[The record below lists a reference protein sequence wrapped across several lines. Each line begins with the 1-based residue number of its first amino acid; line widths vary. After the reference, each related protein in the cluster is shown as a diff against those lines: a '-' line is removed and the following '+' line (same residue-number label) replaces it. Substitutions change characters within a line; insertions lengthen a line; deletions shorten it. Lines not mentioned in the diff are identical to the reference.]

1 MTDGNGSVAVP
12 GIDIYQAKRA
22 TVKEGDLTR
31 YEVWIMLKWKGDPI
45 VLDLRPEVISNQP
58 TWVTDGRKGADQC
71 IADIEPIIGKM
82 PDAVGVFPT
91 AKNSIEYDGGQ
102 LQLVGDQ
109 LAPGNDYYYG
119 TDGSG
124 NKGMHP
130 LPIGAAIDGLTGDVS
145 ATGPGT
151 VAATINPNVV
161 GNTKLADMAQARF
174 KLRAAGAGTG
184 DPIDGTPNEA
194 STILDGA
201 TDPFLRTS
209 ALPPIPTLTP
219 NTNVVYVSKVGNNAN
234 SGLTVALPKL
244 TINAALTAAA
254 ALPSPRAVA
263 VLDGAEY
270 TEDLTIGVTSVF
282 APMATLIGRAILST
296 NAMLVVKNHYPAI
309 EGSIAV
315 DADNATGYAYYIC
328 ADKLDA
334 RGRAGTF
341 TACDAVRNI
350 YNGMVLHVKCPVI
363 IGSQTAVNAAN
374 NTTGHIHLDVSDVY
388 CTGSGNVGLYAYDVT
403 GVGGRIYG
411 KVDHIIN
418 IAGATGSVGVWTVNA
433 NSLISITANE
443 INTNT
448 AYDCALGSLYLVC
461 PRIIGTRTGT
471 PVFEVSTHNVTGT
484 QPLDA
489 DLTAIAALTPANDDI
504 LQRKAGAWTNRTIAQ
519 LLTDLGLGAIYQPLD
534 ATLTALAGLD
544 TTPGL
549 VEQTGP
555 DAFTKRAIGAAAS
568 TDILSRSDGD
578 GRYVEKSTFD
588 AKGDLITASADN
600 TPFRLQAGTDGSVLR
615 SDSTATGGLS
625 YGFTGIHVPHVP
637 PSGSYVIPSVASL
650 ALATIAGAAGRIDFY
665 PFVPAKTFTI
675 DRLALEVTT
684 LIAASQLKIGIYS
697 DLAGIPDALLL
708 GTGNLD
714 GASTGVKFEAAAF
727 TFVAGTPYWLAVHFS
742 ATTTVRG
749 IAVGGLIQLAYPAAG
764 GTALSTVRR
773 ATVTYASGL
782 PNPAP
787 AATLNGAT
795 APNVMLRVA

>member
-1 MTDGNGSVAVP
+1 MEVNIFPNRLEIIAPPLSVAIP
-12 GIDIYQAKRA
+12 GEQLRSVAYRFEANPNPA
-22 TVKEGDLTR
+22 LNSGN
-31 YEVWIMLKWKGDPI
+31 YI
-45 VLDLRPEVISNQP
+45 VF
-58 TWVTDGRKGADQC
+58 VTDVQGKTYDIPLQAVDNKGTWKNNEAGAKQ
-71 IADIEPIIGKM
+71 AVKDISVV
-82 PDAVGVFPT
+82 VGYVPSSPP
-91 AKNSIEYDGGQ
+91 ALPGVQDSIEYSGSN
-102 LQLVGDQ
+102 LRLVGDD
-109 LAPGNDYYYG
+109 ASPGADHYYG
-119 TDGSG
+119 TDGAG

-130 LPIGAAIDGLTGDVS
+130 LPTGAAGITDLTGDVT
-145 ATGPGT
+145 ATGPGS
-151 VAATINPNVV
+151 VPATIANGAVSNAKMA
-161 GNTKLADMAQARF
+161 NMAQARF
-174 KLRAAGAGTG
+174 KGRAAAAGTG
-184 DPIDGTPNEA
+184 APQDLTPDQA

-254 ALPSPRAVA
+254 ALSPNPAAVY
-263 VLDGAEY
+263 VLDAGEY
-270 TEDLTIGVTSVF
+270 TEDLTLGSVPVI
-282 APMATLIGRAILST
+282 APSATLIGRVDMGA

-309 EGSIAV
+309 DASVAV
-315 DADNATGYAYYIC
+315 DALNQTGYAYYIC

-334 RGRAGTF
+334 RGKAGGF
-341 TACDAVRNI
+341 TSCDAVRNQ

-363 IGSQTAVNAAN
+363 IGSQTAVYATN
-374 NTTGHIHLDVSDVY
+374 NTTGHIHLDVNDIY
-388 CTGSGNVGLYAYDVT
+388 CTGSGNVGLYATDTV

-418 IAGATGSVGVWTVNA
+418 ISGATSSTGVWTASN
-433 NSLISITANE
+433 NSFISIISNE

-448 AYDCALGSLYLVC
+448 AYDCSVGSLYIIC
-461 PRIIGTRTGT
+461 PRILGTRTGT
-471 PVFEVSTHNVTGT
+471 PVFEASTHNVTGT
-484 QPLDA
+484 
-489 DLTAIAALTPANDDI
+489 
-504 LQRKAGAWTNRTIAQ
+504 
-519 LLTDLGLGAIYQPLD
+519 QPLD

-544 TTPGL
+544 STTGL

-555 DAFTKRAIGAAAS
+555 DVFTKRAIGVAAS
-568 TDILSRSDGD
+568 ADILSRADGD

-588 AKGDLITASADN
+588 AKGDLITASADD
-600 TPFRLQAGTDGSVLR
+600 TPFRLQAGTDGAVLR
-615 SDSTATGGLS
+615 AYSTATGGLS

-637 PSGSYVIPSVASL
+637 PSGNYVIPSVASL
-650 ALATIAGAAGRIDFY
+650 ALATVGGAAGRIDFY
-665 PFVPAKTFTI
+665 PFVPSKTFTI

-708 GTGNLD
+708 GTGDLD
-714 GASTGVKFEAAAF
+714 GASTGVKFGAVAF

-742 ATTTVRG
+742 ANTTVRG

-787 AATLNGAT
+787 SAVLNGAA
-795 APNVMLRVA
+795 APVVMLRVA